1 MSVIPERR
9 PGPESA
15 QLHGG
20 FELAVTP
27 VQENALNQ
35 LDQFMAL
42 HGRVSA
48 VRRPWKRTL
57 DLVVSLP
64 FLLLAIPV
72 VASAALLVLI
82 FDRHAPFYADTRVG
96 RGGRPFRCLKL
107 RTMDADPDI
116 LADYFAA
123 NLEEG
128 EQYRRTRKLRF
139 DPRITPLGAFLRHT
153 SIDEFPQL
161 LNVLRGEMSVVGP
174 RPVAP
179 SELLARGPE
188 GLPLTLVR
196 PGLTGLWQ
204 VRGRSDL
211 TLRRRIALDNF
222 YAHRC
227 SLRMDLGILME
238 TPLAV
243 LRGKGA
249 R

>member
-27 VQENALNQ
+27 VLENALNQ

-82 FDRHAPFYADTRVG
+82 FDRHAPFYADTRVALYVWVDAC
-96 RGGRPFRCLKL
+96 RSVPSATDMLHPKTGGVNTFLVVNSGIGCPRVSLM
-107 RTMDADPDI
+107 RT
-116 LADYFAA
+116 
-123 NLEEG
+123 EEATMG
-128 EQYRRTRKLRF
+128 GLSRHLTRLIHGMAGIRW
-139 DPRITPLGAFLRHT
+139 RI
-153 SIDEFPQL
+153 
-161 LNVLRGEMSVVGP
+161 
-174 RPVAP
+174 
-179 SELLARGPE
+179 
-188 GLPLTLVR
+188 
-196 PGLTGLWQ
+196 
-204 VRGRSDL
+204 
-211 TLRRRIALDNF
+211 
-222 YAHRC
+222 
-227 SLRMDLGILME
+227 
-238 TPLAV
+238 
-243 LRGKGA
+243 
-249 R
+249 